1 MQFEIRNRCAGAV
14 QITAEI
20 DCAAD
25 TPAEGAMLLK
35 LRNAISIAM
44 DDEAIPLNAQMV
56 VLTVFGKEME
66 RYHFNAPQI
75 QGADK

>member
-1 MQFEIRNRCAGAV
+1 M
-14 QITAEI
+14 T
-20 DCAAD
+20 D

-44 DDEAIPLNAQMV
+44 DVEGVPAGVQMV
-56 VLTVFGKEME
+56 VFQVFRKEME

>member
-1 MQFEIRNRCAGAV
+1 M
-14 QITAEI
+14 T
-20 DCAAD
+20 D

-44 DDEAIPLNAQMV
+44 DDEGVPAGVQMV
-56 VLTVFGKEME
+56 VFQVFRKEME

>member
-1 MQFEIRNRCAGAV
+1 M
-14 QITAEI
+14 T
-20 DCAAD
+20 D

-44 DDEAIPLNAQMV
+44 DEDELPLPAQMA
-56 VLTVFGKEME
+56 VFRVFRKEME
-66 RYHFNAPQI
+66 RYHFNPPQI